1 MLWYQNSI
9 KSIIKTSIAGD
20 TLLNEKK
27 KKKHANDTEARFVIQ
42 LHTYK
47 VKSFK
52 NKEQIVLEMANLQI
66 LFSFRIT
73 W

>member
-1 MLWYQNSI
+1 M
-9 KSIIKTSIAGD
+9 
-20 TLLNEKK
+20 KK
-27 KKKHANDTEARFVIQ
+27 KKNHANDTEARFVIQ